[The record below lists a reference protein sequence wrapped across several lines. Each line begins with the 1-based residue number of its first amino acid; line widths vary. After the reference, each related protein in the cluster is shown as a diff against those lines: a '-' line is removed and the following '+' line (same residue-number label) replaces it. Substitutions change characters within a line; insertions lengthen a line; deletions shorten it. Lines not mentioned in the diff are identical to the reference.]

1 VYFKEGKLVGIS
13 IDFWKLWE
21 EKTGHQV
28 ELIPV
33 EWAKA
38 HEIMKAKQA
47 DVIDMVF
54 YTEKRDE
61 YLDFT
66 RPFFFI
72 PSSVYY
78 RKNLHLDSLSDLSRY
93 VVGAKESDALIDQ
106 VLSVNPSVRFQTYPD
121 FVGVVI
127 AAYRGEIDVFVMTDP
142 SANYYL
148 ARYDLLDEF
157 SRFPFPEPNAAH
169 LATWERNATVLALL
183 NEGLAKF
190 NQEELDSLLD
200 RYLVKKTIYP
210 PWLLR
215 VLLGGGIAVFVVVF
229 LLSFFGWL
237 LKRRVEE
244 RTKELVH
251 VQKELEMRH
260 EELTVAYEELAT
272 QNEELEVMYRELEKS
287 HHNFLETARMLSR
300 LVAVEIEER
309 SFLEDLLGVALRSI
323 PKTRY
328 GSAFLVN
335 GDYVEIVA
343 LRGHDRKLL
352 GHRFHKSDFIASNDV
367 AVIPKILDY
376 RRERGDEEVVALSL
390 PIAESL
396 TAPLSWGG
404 EVFGY
409 LNLDIP
415 EDSQERFTEAD
426 KEIVRGLSGIAV
438 AFRGLR
444 ETVER
449 EEGLRRKLLLVLV
462 KALDYYDR
470 DTRGHSEGVAR
481 YAMKIAEK
489 LGLSDSAT
497 RTIYWSALLHD
508 IGKIYVPQSILNKPG
523 RLGPEEYELVKIHPV
538 KSAELLLEVEGLE
551 EIATIVRYH
560 HERWDGKGYPQGLS
574 GEGIPFASR
583 ILAVADAFE
592 AMTSERSYKKSLG
605 QEEAQEELKRCR
617 GSQFDPAIV
626 EAMIELLEAGDFL

>member
-1 VYFKEGKLVGIS
+1 MIGNS
-13 IDFWKLWE
+13 W
-21 EKTGHQV
+21 
-28 ELIPV
+28 
-33 EWAKA
+33 
-38 HEIMKAKQA
+38 
-47 DVIDMVF
+47 
-54 YTEKRDE
+54 
-61 YLDFT
+61 
-66 RPFFFI
+66 
-72 PSSVYY
+72 
-78 RKNLHLDSLSDLSRY
+78 
-93 VVGAKESDALIDQ
+93 
-106 VLSVNPSVRFQTYPD
+106 
-121 FVGVVI
+121 
-127 AAYRGEIDVFVMTDP
+127 
-142 SANYYL
+142 
-148 ARYDLLDEF
+148 
-157 SRFPFPEPNAAH
+157 
-169 LATWERNATVLALL
+169 
-183 NEGLAKF
+183 
-190 NQEELDSLLD
+190 
-200 RYLVKKTIYP
+200 
-210 PWLLR
+210 
-215 VLLGGGIAVFVVVF
+215 
-229 LLSFFGWL
+229 
-237 LKRRVEE
+237 
-244 RTKELVH
+244 
-251 VQKELEMRH
+251 
-260 EELTVAYEELAT
+260 
-272 QNEELEVMYRELEKS
+272 
-287 HHNFLETARMLSR
+287 
-300 LVAVEIEER
+300 
-309 SFLEDLLGVALRSI
+309 
-323 PKTRY
+323 
-328 GSAFLVN
+328 
-335 GDYVEIVA
+335 
-343 LRGHDRKLL
+343 